1 MYMKQNK
8 LIFIKNKCKNNNK
21 INLLKIQFAKK
32 ETDRE
37 RGREKKSGEWM
48 NRERAETQKLITVHW
63 SVNWERQPKK
73 TVGNGN

>member
-37 RGREKKSGEWM
+37 R
-48 NRERAETQKLITVHW
+48 
-63 SVNWERQPKK
+63 ERQRKEK
-73 TVGNGN
+73 W

>member
-1 MYMKQNK
+1 MKQNK

-37 RGREKKSGEWM
+37 RCREKKSGEWM
-48 NRERAETQKLITVHW
+48 NRERESRDT
-63 SVNWERQPKK
+63 K
-73 TVGNGN
+73 TNHSPLEC

>member
-21 INLLKIQFAKK
+21 INLLKIQLAKK

-37 RGREKKSGEWM
+37 REAEKRKVVSG
-48 NRERAETQKLITVHW
+48 
-63 SVNWERQPKK
+63 
-73 TVGNGN
+73 